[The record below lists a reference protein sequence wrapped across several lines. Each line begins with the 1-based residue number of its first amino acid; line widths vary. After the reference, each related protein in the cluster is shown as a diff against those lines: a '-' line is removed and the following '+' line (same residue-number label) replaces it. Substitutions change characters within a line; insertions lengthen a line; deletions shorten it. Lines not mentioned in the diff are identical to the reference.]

1 LILISSFKNSTRVT
15 LKGVGIMSERKVNL
29 EQSLIS
35 QEQELLNPPSDGPI
49 PEVALY
55 RALRMAELAILGEL
69 ERLNSPEELLGLQL
83 EYKVVQIPDTVTE
96 EESQRLYE
104 EAKLYSVAIGKKL
117 VNFGNSENIS
127 NSLETGV
134 RDLLVGKLYQYLN
147 RQLLS
152 IYPRKSLY
160 LELFINFSYPQ
171 SSVAERENS
180 SRRESPSNFSRKS
193 GSLRLSQYCD
203 RSCGR
208 ECGNRRSFY
217 RKNGTCDCN
226 DSCGN

>member
-1 LILISSFKNSTRVT
+1 M
-15 LKGVGIMSERKVNL
+15 GIMSERKVNL
-29 EQSLIS
+29 EQSLIV
-35 QEQELLNPPSDGPI
+35 QEQELLNPPSDGPV

-69 ERLNSPEELLGLQL
+69 ERLNSSHKLVGLQL
-83 EYKVVQIPDTVTE
+83 EYKVVEIPDTVTE
-96 EESQRLYE
+96 EESQRLHE
-104 EAKLYSVAIGKKL
+104 EAKLYSVAIGKTL
-117 VNFGNSENIS
+117 VNSANSENIS
-127 NSLETGV
+127 DSLETDF
-134 RDLLVGKLYQYLN
+134 RDSLVERLYEYLN
-147 RQLLS
+147 QQVLS

-180 SRRESPSNFSRKS
+180 SAERENSSRRESHSNFSRKS
-193 GSLRLSQYCD
+193 GSLRLSQFCD
-203 RSCGR
+203 RSCGS
-208 ECGNRRSFY
+208 ECGNTRSFY